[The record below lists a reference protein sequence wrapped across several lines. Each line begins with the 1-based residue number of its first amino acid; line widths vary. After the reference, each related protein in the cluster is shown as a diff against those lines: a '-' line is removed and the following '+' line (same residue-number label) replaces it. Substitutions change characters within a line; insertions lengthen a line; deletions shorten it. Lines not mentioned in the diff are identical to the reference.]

1 MIDRFRRYRLRYDR
15 VAYKEDA
22 AQKIRAYFTKK
33 YEPVQDTFLYY
44 NGLELIIKEKNEK
57 VNETEFAKRT

>member
-1 MIDRFRRYRLRYDR
+1 MIDRFRRHRLRYDR

-22 AQKIRAYFTKK
+22 AQKIRDYFTKK
-33 YEPVQDTFLYY
+33 YEPVQDIFLYY
-44 NGLELIIKEKNEK
+44 NGLELLIKEKNEK

>member
-1 MIDRFRRYRLRYDR
+1 MIERYWRHRLRYNR

-22 AQKIRAYFTKK
+22 AQKIRDYFTKE
-33 YEPVQDTFLYY
+33 YEPIQDIFLHY
-44 NGLELIIKEKNEK
+44 NGLELIIKDKNEK